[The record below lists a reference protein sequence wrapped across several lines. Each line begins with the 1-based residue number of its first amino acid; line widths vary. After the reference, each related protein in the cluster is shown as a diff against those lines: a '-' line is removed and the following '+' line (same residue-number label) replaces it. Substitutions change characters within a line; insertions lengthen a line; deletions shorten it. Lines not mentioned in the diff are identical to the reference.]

1 MPKILSL
8 FLLLL
13 FATNSYSQEQ
23 LYLYKEV
30 ADKAILPYFDK
41 SLIDSINCTEVSIVN
56 LNGSRTLFPH
66 YDTYKNDSFSLL
78 TVTFSYS
85 FFAKSINDYFNFKIT
100 VDKYKNIKSDS
111 ILFSE
116 IPKCIS
122 ANMDC
127 AFIKKDSAVKIALLD
142 SIEYSDNL
150 SVKFTRPFNKTK
162 YYWIITGYPKK
173 NLTKNAARKA
183 TTTISIKQRKII
195 DALSGEIIS
204 WEEYSK

>member
-8 FLLLL
+8 FLFLS
-13 FATNSYSQEQ
+13 FATNTYSQDQ

-30 ADKAILPYFDK
+30 ADKTILSYFDN
-41 SLIDSINCTEVSIVN
+41 SIIDSINCTEVSIVN
-56 LNGSRTLFPH
+56 LNGNRTWFPH
-66 YDTYKNDSFSLL
+66 YDAYKNDSFKLL

-85 FFAKSINDYFNFKIT
+85 FFAKGIDDYFNFKVTI
-100 VDKYKNIKSDS
+100 DKNKNIKSDS

-127 AFIKKDSAVKIALLD
+127 GFIKKDSAVKLALAD
-142 SIEYSDNL
+142 SIEYPDNL
-150 SVKFTRPFNKTK
+150 SVKFIRPFNKAK
-162 YYWIITGYPKK
+162 YYWIITGHPKM
-173 NLTKNAARKA
+173 NLTKNTAR
-183 TTTISIKQRKII
+183 TTTRTISIKQRKII
-195 DALSGEIIS
+195 DALSGQIIS